1 MTHNHSKPNHL
12 GTTLIVAG
20 LVLLL
25 LVIGLGGFLLVKG
38 ASKTFATIDNDDE
51 HTFVLPSAGEF
62 VLARQEH
69 LDPGVETLSVD
80 TTGEDLRFSER
91 RQNMYIVVGEDR
103 FKVLGTLA
111 ADVKGE
117 HTIAVTADAYPI
129 TVRHEP
135 MAMANRVKTIFLAL
149 VTIPTVTT
157 IIGVVIA
164 VRNTN
169 RCNRAILEETL

>member
-1 MTHNHSKPNHL
+1 MTDGDKPNHL
-12 GTTLIVAG
+12 GTILIVAG

-25 LVIGLGGFLLVKG
+25 LVIGLGGFLLVHN
-38 ASKTFATIDNDDE
+38 ASKSFATFEGAGE
-51 HTFVLPSAGEF
+51 HTFVLPSAGEY
-62 VLARQEH
+62 VLARRES
-69 LDPGVETLSVD
+69 LDPGTETLTVETP
-80 TTGEDLRFSER
+80 GEGLRFSER
-91 RQNMYIVVGEDR
+91 RQNMYIVVGENR

-135 MAMANRVKTIFLAL
+135 MAMANRVGTIFLAL
-149 VTIPTVTT
+149 VTIPIVTT

-169 RCNRAILEETL
+169 RRNRAILEETL